1 MVRSASRSRF
11 LFEHDPS
18 GHARGHAFR
27 KTGFHF
33 SGSCS
38 GKPIGDNAKRYRITL
53 NIGNDR
59 SDNGRKGGIPI
70 AQPAPVI
77 ATLRTA
83 APQKRPMPPHGL
95 WRGRSLRAQLLMIF
109 VLIDAAA
116 LLVGGSVAVLRARAQ
131 TRVEMAA
138 SMRLA
143 EALVGD
149 AAALA
154 HQQLPAEQFLANL
167 PVQLRSIRHVRVAVK
182 NETGIPIRPIPPTDS
197 AARA

>member
-1 MVRSASRSRF
+1 
-11 LFEHDPS
+11 
-18 GHARGHAFR
+18 
-27 KTGFHF
+27 
-33 SGSCS
+33 
-38 GKPIGDNAKRYRITL
+38 
-53 NIGNDR
+53 
-59 SDNGRKGGIPI
+59 
-70 AQPAPVI
+70 
-77 ATLRTA
+77 
-83 APQKRPMPPHGL
+83 MPPHGL

-116 LLVGGSVAVLRARAQ
+116 LLAGGSVAVLRARAQ

-167 PVQLRSIRHVRVAVK
+167 PVQLRSIRHVRIEVK
-182 NETGIPIRPIPPTDS
+182 NESGIPIRATPPADAA
-197 AARA
+197 AARGSAPRWFTELVAPPIEFRNVPVTINGSKVGEVEI